1 MKLEA
6 LMMNFLLVVPA
17 FQVSW
22 HWLLDLVDES
32 LPSAEPPVQEAGSEE
47 LCRHE
52 TRATNR

>member
-6 LMMNFLLVVPA
+6 LMMNFLLVFPA